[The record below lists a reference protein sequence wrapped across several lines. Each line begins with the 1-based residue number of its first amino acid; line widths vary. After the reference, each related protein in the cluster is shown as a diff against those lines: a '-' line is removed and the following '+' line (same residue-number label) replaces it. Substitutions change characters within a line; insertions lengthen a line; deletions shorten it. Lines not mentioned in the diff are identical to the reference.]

1 MVAVIGDIHGCY
13 NTLKALVEQI
23 RKKYPGIMI
32 YSVGDLID
40 RGNFSYEVIEYM
52 IKENIPFTP
61 GNHDF
66 MFYFFI
72 NFPSSPMG
80 NSWLFNGYE
89 NTIQS
94 YEGKEKKIKEHLE
107 IIEKAPLFF
116 NLEDCFI
123 SHAGISKNYK
133 SKLPDNFLSNEESL
147 SKFLADD
154 LTESYSIIWTR
165 GELLNIG
172 KLQVVGHTRM
182 NEAIYN
188 QSSNALYI
196 DTSIYSGNKLTSAIS
211 ENNKLIE
218 MLSEKTFPE
227 DIK

>member
-1 MVAVIGDIHGCY
+1 MVAVIGDIHGCV
-13 NTLKALVEQI
+13 NTLKALVEKI

-40 RGNFSYEVIEYM
+40 RGKFSYDVIEYLV
-52 IKENIPFTP
+52 KENIPFTP
-61 GNHDF
+61 GNHDY

-94 YEGKEKKIKEHLE
+94 YEGKEKKIKEHLSL
-107 IIEKAPLFF
+107 IEKAPLFF

-123 SHAGISKNYK
+123 SHAGISKYYK
-133 SKLPDNFLSNEESL
+133 SKLPNNFLSDSEAL

-154 LTESYSIIWTR
+154 LAESQSIIWTR

-182 NEAIYN
+182 DDVIYN
-188 QSSNALYI
+188 ESSNTLYI
-196 DTSIYSGNKLTSAIS
+196 DTSIYAGNKLTAVIV
-211 ENNKLIE
+211 EKNKLIE
-218 MLSEKTFPE
+218 TISEKTFPE
-227 DIK
+227 DID